1 MSYNW
6 KSLKK
11 EFITKSN
18 GNKKYTLKQFAEE
31 KGINYKTLRENA
43 KGWVEERRT
52 IQGQKTDKIIEKTI
66 ERQIETEVQMNI
78 RHYGMANKLLSTMDK
93 TLDIESIIKSP
104 KSLNTLAKALK
115 TLQEVQRVATDV
127 DKQNGSSVGV
137 IDDFIKA
144 VIDTDG
150 TSNGNEDPNKKV

>member
-31 KGINYKTLRENA
+31 KNINYKTLRENA

-52 IQGQKTDKIIEKTI
+52 VQGQKTDKIIEKTI
-66 ERQIETEVQMNI
+66 EKQIETETAMNL
-78 RHYGMANKLLSTMDK
+78 RHYTVANKLLEKMEK
-93 TLDIESIIKSP
+93 TLDVSGLERSP

-115 TLQEVQRVATDV
+115 TLQEVQRTATDV
-127 DKQNGSSVGV
+127 DKPDNGANPSF

-144 VIDTDG
+144 VQDVASNNNDDT
-150 TSNGNEDPNKKV
+150 N